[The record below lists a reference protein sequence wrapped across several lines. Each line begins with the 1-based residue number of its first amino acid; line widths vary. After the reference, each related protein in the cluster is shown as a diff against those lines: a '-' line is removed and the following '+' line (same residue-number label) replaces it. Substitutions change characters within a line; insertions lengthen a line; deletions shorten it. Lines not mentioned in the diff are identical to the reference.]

1 MNKEEKEKHLS
12 EYWSHEFNFFL
23 KKRDKDFF
31 ENTVRRILSSKME
44 KTIVD
49 YWLLDMYDKVLESEE
64 FILVSQ
70 NLNAFEMSLYI
81 DSLMKQGKKTDD
93 QNMIK

>member
-1 MNKEEKEKHLS
+1 MKQVLHELNQKQGVTNSSSFQKFAKLDFIFKWESMNKEEKEKHLS

-23 KKRDKDFF
+23 KKRDPDFF

-49 YWLLDMYDKVLESEE
+49 YWLLDLYD
-64 FILVSQ
+64 
-70 NLNAFEMSLYI
+70 
-81 DSLMKQGKKTDD
+81 
-93 QNMIK
+93 